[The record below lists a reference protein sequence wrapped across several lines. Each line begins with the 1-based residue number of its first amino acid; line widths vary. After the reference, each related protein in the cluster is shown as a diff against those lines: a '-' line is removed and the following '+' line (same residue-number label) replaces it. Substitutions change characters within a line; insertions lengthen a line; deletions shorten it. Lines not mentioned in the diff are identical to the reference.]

1 MEKINQI
8 INKSIVIYGKKIIIV
23 PDFVGELPAH
33 EQYLYV
39 EVMPATSDR
48 PAIYI
53 REQDILQAR
62 EKFPGTLVFGLWQI
76 IFENDFISFS
86 RDLQI
91 IKINDD
97 EGYYLYCENGKA
109 MFSGIYKAGF
119 IAADSDLELTDAFE
133 ISFSIDQVILPQ
145 ASARLAVEIRS
156 ELKNFKKTSFLFLIA
171 VGACFLFF
179 GLFIDFSLSRFYGV
193 KIEKHDLM
201 KKNLDQVISE
211 WNFMRAKK
219 LADFPDD
226 SMLMNRI
233 ASLWLIDK
241 SFQTFNEQSF
251 SKNEI
256 KFTMKNW
263 SKKYNDE
270 VHWLDATL
278 SSSGVWEVS
287 VQKK

>member
-8 INKSIVIYGKKIIIV
+8 INKSIMVYGKKIIIV

-62 EKFPGTLVFGLWQI
+62 EKFPGALVFGLWQI

-133 ISFSIDQVILPQ
+133 ISSSIDQVILPQ
-145 ASARLAVEIRS
+145 TSARLAVEIRS

-171 VGACFLFF
+171 VGACFLFL

-193 KIEKHDLM
+193 KIEKNDLM

-270 VHWLDATL
+270 VPWLDATL